1 MKNFQMMFIGMLGL
15 AASSV
20 VSAAPIVMGAG
31 GTTLTILQ
39 CAQFSNDTRI
49 VLSANVR
56 AAADCDDTTI
66 VGISACHAT
75 GLTASRSAD
84 VAPTS
89 TTDPVSGNT
98 TLSCTAP
105 LTLTGT
111 SPNQRCTGAVTGSA
125 FPSATTAQG
134 TVISRFPGADCD
146 AAGANAATQATAAVA
161 DAQ

>member
-1 MKNFQMMFIGMLGL
+1 MKKIHTLLVGVLGL
-15 AASSV
+15 AASGA
-20 VSAAPIVMGAG
+20 VSAAPILLGAG
-31 GTTLTILQ
+31 GATLTILQ
-39 CAQFSNDTRI
+39 CTQLSNDTRI

-56 AAADCDDTTI
+56 GAADCDDATI
-66 VGISACHAT
+66 IGLSACHAT
-75 GLTASRSAD
+75 GLSASRSAD

-89 TTDPVSGNT
+89 TTNPDGSSS
-98 TLSCTAP
+98 LSCTAP

-111 SPNQRCTGAVTGSA
+111 APNQRCTGAVTGSA

-146 AAGANAATQATAAVA
+146 DAGANVSTEVTAAVA